1 MLHLR
6 TCELK
11 KIKILQTDESDTSLR
26 KTDKANQRLLW
37 AKEIVVKKSL
47 QQLINQQDFHWFLN
61 GKLFKMKSKNKKSLS
76 IIINSNCLNRI
87 KIFW

>member
-47 QQLINQQDFHWFLN
+47 QQLINQQDFH
-61 GKLFKMKSKNKKSLS
+61 
-76 IIINSNCLNRI
+76 
-87 KIFW
+87 